1 MINDNVNYYSYM
13 KPSPKGWPR
22 LSTALTY
29 QDANAA
35 IAWICKAFG
44 FEVRLRV
51 DGEGGLVEH
60 SELTF
65 GESVLMVSD
74 ERVQQRKERAFVS
87 PASIGGKCT
96 QSVMLYIDDAD
107 AHCARAKAAGGEI
120 MYGPTV
126 SDYGADHW
134 VDKSYQVRD
143 PEGHLWWFCERVRG

>member
-1 MINDNVNYYSYM
+1 M

-29 QDANAA
+29 KDATAA
-35 IAWICKAFG
+35 IDWICKAFG
-44 FEVRLRV
+44 FEVRLKV

-65 GESVLMVSD
+65 GESVLMVGD
-74 ERVQQRKERAFVS
+74 ERVQQRKDRTFVS
-87 PASIGGKCT
+87 PASVGGQCT

-107 AHCARAKAAGGEI
+107 AHCARAKAAGGVI
-120 MYGPTV
+120 TYGPSV
-126 SDYGADHW
+126 SDYGEEYWA
-134 VDKSYQVRD
+134 DKSFKVRD